1 MKLCEGGRGTKSH
14 EQIIY
19 DEANCPMCMMMED
32 HAGNVADLNENI
44 DALKEVIYSLKE
56 DAKVEVGV

>member
-44 DALKEVIYSLKE
+44 DALRKSFIASK
-56 DAKVEVGV
+56 KMPK